1 METRTPS
8 TVMKMCVQG
17 SAVPQKA
24 TRVGEHTTRV
34 ISLWIIGT
42 FAVRVL
48 CVVFLGLVHYINK
61 RLLVVIIVL
70 KVDTNL
76 LNRNSRAF
84 CDVKF
89 VLNTRVEKRRLPV
102 LNLSPVL
109 KRVRVGLQR

>member
-1 METRTPS
+1 M
-8 TVMKMCVQG
+8 
-17 SAVPQKA
+17 
-24 TRVGEHTTRV
+24 

-76 LNRNSRAF
+76 LNRNSHAF

-102 LNLSPVL
+102 LNFSPVL